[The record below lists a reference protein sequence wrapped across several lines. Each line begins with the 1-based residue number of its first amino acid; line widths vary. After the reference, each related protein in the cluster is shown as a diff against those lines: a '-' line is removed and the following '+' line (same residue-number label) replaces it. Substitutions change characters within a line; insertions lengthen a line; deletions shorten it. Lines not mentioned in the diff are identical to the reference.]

1 MADRDSREIVAAR
14 AQVASLYGD
23 FVRTWSN
30 VLFAVSL
37 FVVWGVLTI
46 IGVVVDQNRDPS
58 VYFSTYA
65 TPVARLILRLGLD
78 NVYHSAAY
86 VGIIGLILSSLAV
99 CTFKRVIPAR
109 LPPLRA
115 VKIDHLPLHA
125 SVDTA
130 LDPAT
135 AQARVDDFFSKRGW
149 RVRKRELG
157 GVEWTFADKHDWA
170 RRGVLI
176 AHLGFVIIA
185 AGTTIYWALGFSG
198 ETAVLTGQTV
208 SIPRTATTLTLHDF
222 QYRIQPIATK
232 AGIVY
237 QPIDYVS
244 HVTVVGRD
252 GRAHDATIRVN
263 HPINVDGTLFYQAA
277 YGFGVRFAVT
287 HYGKPL
293 TDLSGQTL
301 KEGDVLTL
309 PDTTRQVQ
317 YSQFAGTIDRQ
328 TGMAAADPRTND
340 PGVVLNVFDGG
351 QPIGT
356 TLAPIGKS
364 VDLGGGFS
372 IVPQRY
378 IMYSGLQYRFDPG
391 IPLVGIG
398 ALVLLAGLCI
408 SFYFL
413 PARLHVRVDRAG
425 EHSTVGLAA
434 TTVKGYDIFEAQFAD
449 LIGALPRSLEAAQ

>member
-1 MADRDSREIVAAR
+1 MAAR
-14 AQVASLYGD
+14 AHVAGVYGD

-65 TPVARLILRLGLD
+65 APIARVILRLGFD

-109 LPPLRA
+109 LPPLRP

-125 SVDTA
+125 TVRTPLDAPTA
-130 LDPAT
+130 R
-135 AQARVDDFFSKRGW
+135 ARVDDFFSRRGW
-149 RVRKRELG
+149 QIRKREMG
-157 GVEWTFADKHDWA
+157 GVEWSFADKADWA

-185 AGTTIYWALGFSG
+185 TGTTIYWALGFSG
-198 ETAVLTGQTV
+198 DTAVLTGQTV
-208 SIPRTATTLTLHDF
+208 SIPRTDTKLTLHDF
-222 QYRIQPIATK
+222 RYRIQPIATK
-232 AGIVY
+232 GGIVY

-244 HVTVVGRD
+244 HVTVIGRD
-252 GRAHDATIRVN
+252 RQPRDATIRVN
-263 HPINVDGTLFYQAA
+263 HPINVDGTLVYQAA
-277 YGFGVRFAVT
+277 YGFGVRFAVS
-287 HYGKPL
+287 HYGRPL
-293 TDLSGQTL
+293 ADLSGQTL

-309 PDTTRQVQ
+309 PETTRQVQ

-328 TGMAAADPRTND
+328 TGMPSADPRPND

-351 QPIGT
+351 QPVGV
-356 TLAPIGKS
+356 TLAPIGKP

-378 IMYSGLQYRFDPG
+378 LMYSGLQYRYDPG

-425 EHSTVGLAA
+425 EESTVGVAA
-434 TTVKGYDIFEAQFAD
+434 TTVKGYDIFEAQFSD
-449 LIGALPRSLEAAQ
+449 LMKALPRSLETTQ